1 MLNLSRRHSSSK
13 CGKTKK
19 RDCTCPIWAT
29 GTLHGE
35 KIRKSLGIRNWEA
48 AQALV
53 RGWEARQF
61 GSLTVTQAFD
71 RFMADCVAR
80 DLSSVSI
87 QKYELLKREMVA
99 KFGARSV
106 DSISVEDLAK
116 YREEWKLAPISS
128 QKKIERMRSFF
139 KFCAERKWT
148 DENPAKIL
156 KAPKLKFSPTLPF
169 SDDDV
174 LKIRHAIEIYPDRPK
189 GRREQVRAF
198 ILVLLHSGLRM
209 TDAVCL
215 TKDKISDGKLMLQ
228 TAKTGQAVW
237 VPLPKE
243 CLDALAPLTFRP
255 FYSGNCIPR
264 SAVADWQRSIAR
276 LFKIAGISGHPHMF
290 RATLAVRLLN
300 SGASLENVAAL
311 LGNSAR
317 IVEKHYAPWVRSR
330 QRSLEADVIRAFAG

>member
-1 MLNLSRRHSSSK
+1 MLQLYRRHLDGCGRKSRKANCSCPVWVQGSLH
-13 CGKTKK
+13 GKTM
-19 RDCTCPIWAT
+19 
-29 GTLHGE
+29 
-35 KIRKSLGIRNWEA
+35 RKSLGLRSWEA

-53 RGWEARQF
+53 RNWEARKF
-61 GSLTVTQAFD
+61 GSLSVVQAFD

-80 DLSSVSI
+80 DLSLVSLR
-87 QKYELLKREMVA
+87 KYELLKREMVD

-169 SDDDV
+169 SDDDI
-174 LKIRHAIEIYPDRPK
+174 LKVRQAIEVYPDRPK

-198 ILVLLHSGLRM
+198 VLVLLHSGLRM

-237 VPLPKE
+237 VPLPEE
-243 CLDALAPLTFRP
+243 CLDALAPLPFRP

-276 LFKIAGISGHPHMF
+276 LLKIARISGHPHMF